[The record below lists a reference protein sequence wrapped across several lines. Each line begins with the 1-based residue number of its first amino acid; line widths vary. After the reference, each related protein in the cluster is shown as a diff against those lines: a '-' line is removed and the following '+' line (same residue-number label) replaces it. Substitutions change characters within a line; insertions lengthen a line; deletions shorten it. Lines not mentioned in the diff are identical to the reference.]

1 MHFLDETTTIIAF
14 YAEDAETQKIA
25 ETTLLADADLS
36 ATDIFYPQHPEPS
49 STDLVPSCDDDAT
62 ALPSPL
68 SLDNEICVDQGS
80 VISGPAPFTLNAS
93 PRHVDAA
100 HFSELS
106 HAMKVAELL
115 QNDEFNGL
123 DLVGKDDVQIADWP
137 PESATADDE
146 DLDNLDLDENGRV
159 RLTGK
164 QAYLL
169 QYFRER
175 LGNWVSNRLSCGAM
189 NASDYVELRW
199 MQPTG
204 TVTSP

>member
-80 VISGPAPFTLNAS
+80 VISGPAPFT
-93 PRHVDAA
+93 PA
-100 HFSELS
+100 HFSGLS
-106 HAMKVAELL
+106 HAMTVAELL

-175 LGNWVSNRLSCGAM
+175 LGNWVSNRLSCGSM